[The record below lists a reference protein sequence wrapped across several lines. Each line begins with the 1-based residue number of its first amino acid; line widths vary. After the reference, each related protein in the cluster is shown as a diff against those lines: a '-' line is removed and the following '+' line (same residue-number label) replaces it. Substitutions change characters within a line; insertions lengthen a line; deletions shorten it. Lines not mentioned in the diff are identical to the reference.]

1 MSWSHAHAQGLKEL
15 ERLQGRGEVCLRL
28 KFKRG
33 LHPFFPPQVQLLRPR
48 CLAPIAGA
56 LSSHPMLQLSKWDP
70 WRPQRD
76 LLEHLRT
83 FLEVRAVRSRL
94 MYPSAPAACL
104 MDGFTNGVPPAK
116 DKPLRTKA
124 PDHQTGD
131 CFLLH
136 PKLRR

>member
-1 MSWSHAHAQGLKEL
+1 VSWSHAHAQGLKEL

-83 FLEVRAVRSRL
+83 FLEVRAVRRRL
-94 MYPSAPAACL
+94 MCPGAPCCIL
-104 MDGFTNGVPPAK
+104 EGWFHK
-116 DKPLRTKA
+116 
-124 PDHQTGD
+124 
-131 CFLLH
+131 
-136 PKLRR
+136 RRSSCKR